1 MTKEELINF
10 INSIDFEIST
20 CMTLTYI
27 KKTPTRYMDDSERY
41 NAEPKT
47 ITFQKDYESLINE
60 KNSWIERIEDKL
72 KDFLK
77 SGLKG
82 IKDILNEILGDDKDE

>member
-1 MTKEELINF
+1 METNMKEEFNICQETARQR
-10 INSIDFEIST
+10 D
-20 CMTLTYI
+20 
-27 KKTPTRYMDDSERY
+27 MDDSERY